1 MAVIRIPPELSPD
14 PQVRYDAAAARTVYP
29 ASLFLG
35 LLYVVLAVLHPLM
48 LGGDPLLGGDSGR
61 IMSAI
66 AGVSAVFL
74 LWLAWFTRGRQISE
88 NGTRVLALVFLV
100 VIVNSALHL
109 YLAQEEW
116 QTTNLMLVV
125 IGAGMAVL
133 RTGWNT
139 AVTVVTW
146 LTWALAML
154 HIPDAN
160 WSHYVIAMG
169 MATVLAELLRYAR
182 RSNLDT
188 AASTMDIQL
197 GLLSEAEELA
207 EGRQSLLATISHD
220 VRTPVSGIVGMV
232 DLLLQRPLDARTR
245 ELVAGVQHSADGL
258 TTLLNNLLDLARF
271 EAGKLEVHKT
281 DADVCGL
288 ISDVLQMVG
297 PISQRKK
304 VPLIGAASPDL
315 DGWIHTDVSRVQQ
328 ILLNLVSNAV
338 KFTDQG
344 VVTVVARPA
353 RFERKPWVDIRV
365 TDTGPGMTD
374 EAQKT
379 VFDMFVQGGPG
390 VHQKHGGSGLGLA
403 IAQRLTTA
411 LGGSLQVTSVLGE
424 GTAFRVLL
432 PVGSLEAEHPSS
444 PMKISG
450 QAVVEGHP
458 LAVEA
463 VSLAMQRMGKEV
475 AAQCTGEPDTLHVR
489 VVTDTTSLEAT
500 TPVTDGHRLLVMGPT
515 VTVAAAPTAGEY
527 LALPWTMER
536 LLEALGADVPATVVR
551 ETLALPSG
559 LRVLLAEDDATN
571 RTLIAEMLQRMGG
584 SVQTVSDGAAAVE
597 EIARDKYDIVLLDL
611 NMPVMDG
618 LEAVKVIRERLAD
631 ADTLAVLALTADPGW
646 IDRSVLAAAGFNGYV
661 LKPTTS
667 AELHIGITKVLER
680 LPGQAPVQVPAARST
695 SDITLDTE
703 VLQNLGDDL
712 GDHGLVRDAMGVYLE
727 ELPGRLVEIHRGY
740 GEGSPEAVR
749 SAAHAL
755 KGASAM
761 LGAQRLSAMCAQME
775 TDPTDSLLADVTVEA
790 EAVEMQMR
798 DYLVGT
804 AAAT

>member
-48 LGGDPLLGGDSGR
+48 LGGDSGR

>member
-1 MAVIRIPPELSPD
+1 MIRIPPELSPD

-48 LGGDPLLGGDSGR
+48 LGGDSGR

>member
-1 MAVIRIPPELSPD
+1 M
-14 PQVRYDAAAARTVYP
+14 
-29 ASLFLG
+29 
-35 LLYVVLAVLHPLM
+35 
-48 LGGDPLLGGDSGR
+48 
-61 IMSAI
+61 IMSVV
-66 AGVSAVFL
+66 AGVSAL
-74 LWLAWFTRGRQISE
+74 LLLALAWASRRERITT
-88 NGTRVLALVFLV
+88 NGTRVLVVIFLV
-100 VIVNSALHL
+100 LIVNSGLHL
-109 YLAQEEW
+109 YLSDQEW
-116 QTTNLMLVV
+116 QTTNFILIV
-125 IGAGMAVL
+125 IGAGMAIL
-133 RTGWNT
+133 RTGWN
-139 AVTVVTW
+139 VGLTVVIW
-146 LTWALAML
+146 LAWFLAML
-154 HIPDAN
+154 PIPSPN
-160 WSHYVIAMG
+160 WSHYAIAMI
-169 MATVLAELLRYAR
+169 MATLLAQLLRYAR

-188 AASTMDIQL
+188 AASTMDLQL
-197 GLLSEAEELA
+197 GLLTDAEQLA

-271 EAGKLEVHKT
+271 EAGRLEVHKT
-281 DADVCGL
+281 DADVCTV

-315 DGWIHTDVSRVQQ
+315 DAWLHTDVSRLQQ

-338 KFTDQG
+338 KFTDEG

-353 RFERKPWVDIRV
+353 RFDRRPWIEIRV
-365 TDTGPGMTD
+365 TDTGPGMTE
-374 EAQKT
+374 EAQKS

-390 VHQKHGGSGLGLA
+390 VHRQHGGSGLGLA

-432 PVGSLEAEHPSS
+432 PVGALQESHACAS
-444 PMKISG
+444 PGISG
-450 QAVVEGHP
+450 AAVVEGDP

-463 VSLAMQRMGKEV
+463 VAMALQRMGKQIV
-475 AAQCTGEPDTLHVR
+475 TQCDGETETLHVR
-489 VVTDTTSLEAT
+489 VVCDTASAEAT
-500 TPVTDGHRLLVMGPT
+500 MPVTDGHRLLVMGPT

-536 LLEALGADVPATVVR
+536 LLEALGADVPATVAR
-551 ETLALPSG
+551 ESLALPPG
-559 LRVLLAEDDATN
+559 LRVLLAEDDTTN
-571 RTLIAEMLQRMGG
+571 RNLIAEMLRRMGAA
-584 SVQTVSDGAAAVE
+584 VHTVSDGAAAVE
-597 EIARDKYDIVLLDL
+597 EVARDRYDVVLLDL

-646 IDRSVLAAAGFNGYV
+646 IDRSVLAAAGYNGYV
-661 LKPTTS
+661 LKPTTT

-680 LPGQAPVQVPAARST
+680 LPGQAPVQVPSQRRS
-695 SDITLDTE
+695 SDVTLDTG
-703 VLQNLGDDL
+703 VLQELGEDL
-712 GDHGLVRDAMGVYLE
+712 GDPGLVRDTVGIYLE
-727 ELPGRLVEIHRGY
+727 ELPGRLVEIHRSY
-740 GEGSPEAVR
+740 GEGSSDAVR

-775 TDPTDSLLADVTVEA
+775 KEPTDALLADLTAEA
-790 EAVEMQMR
+790 EVVETGMR
-798 DYLVGT
+798 DYLGDTAEVG
-804 AAAT
+804 

>member
-1 MAVIRIPPELSPD
+1 MIRIPPELSPD
-14 PQVRYDAAAARTVYP
+14 PQVRYDAAAARTVLP
-29 ASLFLG
+29 AAFFLG
-35 LLYVVLAVLHPLM
+35 LLFGLLALLHPL
-48 LGGDPLLGGDSGR
+48 LVGGEAGL
-61 IMSAI
+61 IMSAV
-66 AGVSAVFL
+66 AAVSAALLLALAWAARRQRITTNGTVVLVMVFL
-74 LWLAWFTRGRQISE
+74 ILIT
-88 NGTRVLALVFLV
+88 
-100 VIVNSALHL
+100 NSALHL
-109 YLAQEEW
+109 YLSQEEW
-116 QTTNLMLVV
+116 QTTNFMLIV

-133 RTGWNT
+133 RTGWN
-139 AVTVVTW
+139 AVLTVIMW
-146 LTWALAML
+146 LAWFVAMI
-154 HIPDAN
+154 HIPSPN
-160 WSHYVIAMG
+160 WSHYTIAMV
-169 MATVLAELLRYAR
+169 MATLLAQLLRYAR

-188 AASTMDIQL
+188 AASTMDLQL
-197 GLLSEAEELA
+197 GLLTDAEQLA

-281 DADVCGL
+281 DADVCDL

-315 DGWIHTDVSRVQQ
+315 DGWINTDVSRVQQ

-338 KFTDQG
+338 KFTEEG

-353 RFERKPWVDIRV
+353 RYERKPWVEIRV
-365 TDTGPGMTD
+365 TDTGPGMTE
-374 EAQKT
+374 EAQKS

-390 VHQKHGGSGLGLA
+390 VHRQHGGSGLGLA

-432 PVGSLEAEHPSS
+432 PVGTLQESHTSDGMQVLGA
-444 PMKISG
+444 
-450 QAVVEGHP
+450 AVVEGHP

-463 VSLAMQRMGKEV
+463 VSMALQRMGKRIVPE
-475 AAQCTGEPDTLHVR
+475 CDGGTDTLHVR
-489 VVTDTTSLEAT
+489 IVSDTAAPEAT
-500 TPVTDGHRLLVMGPT
+500 MPVTDGHRLLVMGPT

-536 LLEALGADVPATVVR
+536 LLEALGADVPATVAR
-551 ETLALPSG
+551 ETLALPPG
-559 LRVLLAEDDATN
+559 LRVLLAEDDTTN
-571 RTLIAEMLQRMGG
+571 RNLIAEMLRRMGA
-584 SVQTVSDGAAAVE
+584 SVNTVSDGAAAVE
-597 EIARDKYDIVLLDL
+597 EVARDKYDIVLLDL

-646 IDRSVLAAAGFNGYV
+646 IDRSVLAAAGYNGYV
-661 LKPTTS
+661 LKPTTT

-680 LPGQAPVQVPAARST
+680 LPGSAPVQVPSQRRG

-703 VLQNLGDDL
+703 ILRELGDDL
-712 GDHGLVRDAMGVYLE
+712 GDPGLVRDTIGIYLE
-727 ELPGRLVEIHRGY
+727 ELPGRLVEIHRSH
-740 GEGSPEAVR
+740 GEGSAEAVR

-775 TDPTDSLLADVTVEA
+775 KEPTDALLAELTIEA
-790 EAVEMQMR
+790 ESVETQMR
-798 DYLVGT
+798 DYLAET
-804 AAAT
+804 AVAR

>member
-1 MAVIRIPPELSPD
+1 MIRIPPELSPD

-29 ASLFLG
+29 AGLFLG
-35 LLYVVLAVLHPLM
+35 LLFALLALLHPVLV
-48 LGGDPLLGGDSGR
+48 GGEEGM
-61 IMSAI
+61 IMSAV
-66 AGVSAVFL
+66 AAVSAVL
-74 LWLAWFTRGRQISE
+74 LLAVAWAARRKTITE
-88 NGTRVLALVFLV
+88 NGTLVLVAVFLV
-100 VIVNSALHL
+100 LIANSALHL
-109 YLAQEEW
+109 YLSQEEW
-116 QTTNLMLVV
+116 QTTNFMLIV
-125 IGAGMAVL
+125 IGAGMAIL
-133 RTGWNT
+133 RTGWNVAIT
-139 AVTVVTW
+139 AVMWVSWV
-146 LTWALAML
+146 LAML
-154 HIPDAN
+154 HIPSAN
-160 WSHYVIAMG
+160 WSHYAIAMV
-169 MATVLAELLRYAR
+169 MATLLGQLLRYAR

-188 AASTMDIQL
+188 AASTMDLQL
-197 GLLSEAEELA
+197 GLLSDAEQLA

-245 ELVAGVQHSADGL
+245 ELVVGVQHSADGL
-258 TTLLNNLLDLARF
+258 TTLLNNLLDLVRF
-271 EAGKLEVHKT
+271 EAGKLEVHKSDT
-281 DADVCGL
+281 DICEL

-315 DGWIHTDVSRVQQ
+315 DGWINTDISRLQQ

-338 KFTDQG
+338 KFTDEG

-353 RFERKPWVDIRV
+353 RFERKPWIDIRV
-365 TDTGPGMTD
+365 TDTRPGMTE
-374 EAQKT
+374 EAQKS
-379 VFDMFVQGGPG
+379 VFEMFVQGGPG
-390 VHQKHGGSGLGLA
+390 VHKKHGGSGLGLA

-411 LGGSLQVTSVLGE
+411 LGGSLTVTSELGK

-432 PVGSLEAEHPSS
+432 PVGSLQEKHPAHA
-444 PMKISG
+444 MRISG
-450 QAVVEGHP
+450 AATVEGHP

-463 VSLAMQRMGKEV
+463 VSMALQRMGKEIL
-475 AAQCTGEPDTLHVR
+475 AQCTGESETLHVR
-489 VVTDTTSLEAT
+489 VITDTAAPEAT
-500 TPVTDGHRLLVMGPT
+500 MPVTDGHRLLIMGPT

-536 LLEALGADVPATVVR
+536 LLEALGADVPVTVVR
-551 ETLALPSG
+551 ETLALPPG
-559 LRVLLAEDDATN
+559 LPVLLAEDDATN
-571 RTLIAEMLQRMGG
+571 RTLIAEMLQRMGA
-584 SVQTVSDGAAAVE
+584 SVHTVSDGAAAVE

-631 ADTLAVLALTADPGW
+631 VDTLAVLALTADPGW

-680 LPGQAPVQVPAARST
+680 LPGEAPVQVAAARST
-695 SDITLDTE
+695 SDITLDTA
-703 VLQNLGDDL
+703 VLWQLGDDL
-712 GDHGLVRDAMGVYLE
+712 GDPGLVRDAVGVYLE

-740 GEGSPEAVR
+740 GEGSREAVR

-761 LGAQRLSAMCAQME
+761 LGAQRLSAICAQME
-775 TDPTDSLLADVTVEA
+775 TDATDTLLADVTAEA
-790 EAVEMQMR
+790 EVVETQMR
-798 DYLVGT
+798 DFLVDAT
-804 AAAT
+804 AST